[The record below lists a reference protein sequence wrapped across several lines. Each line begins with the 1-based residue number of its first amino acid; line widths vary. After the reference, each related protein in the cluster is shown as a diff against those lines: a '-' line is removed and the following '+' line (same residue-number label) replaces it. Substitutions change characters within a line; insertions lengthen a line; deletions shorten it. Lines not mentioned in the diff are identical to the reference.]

1 MFNFQNKEYELR
13 FNMKRIEMIEAV
25 TNMPTMASLSQTK
38 GMLKIVDLK
47 AYFGYS
53 VKENGSDIFMPPKEG
68 MELAEQILQDKGYS
82 ALTELVLTALER
94 DCPFFFQE
102 N

>member
-25 TNMPTMASLSQTK
+25 TNMPTMASLSQSK
-38 GMLKIVDLK
+38 GMLKLSDLK
-47 AYFGYS
+47 TYFGYAL
-53 VKENGSDIFMPPKEG
+53 KENGSDVFVPVKTSLEIADEFIRE
-68 MELAEQILQDKGYS
+68 KGY
-82 ALTELVLTALER
+82 AKATELVLTALER